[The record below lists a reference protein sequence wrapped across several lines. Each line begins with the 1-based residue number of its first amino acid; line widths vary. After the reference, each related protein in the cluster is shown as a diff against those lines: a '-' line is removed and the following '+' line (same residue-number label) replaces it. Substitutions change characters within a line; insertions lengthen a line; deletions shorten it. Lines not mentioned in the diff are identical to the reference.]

1 MDTALLLSVFFVG
14 LLFISGY
21 PVIFIILF
29 LLIIIL
35 AYKNSRS
42 GDLFSALFIMTILTI
57 GVMYFMFTDFSP
69 LSSGNCYA
77 VYPKVAFGIALYPIE
92 AFGIIIMGIVG
103 LVLTYIRIIIA
114 LGIRPSI
121 ENITPFIAE
130 IIIMFVIFEALFI
143 PTCFGFG

>member
-1 MDTALLLSVFFVG
+1 MAKAQKKKNALARRIINVALDTALLLSVFFVG

-92 AFGIIIMGIVG
+92 AFGIIIM
-103 LVLTYIRIIIA
+103 
-114 LGIRPSI
+114 
-121 ENITPFIAE
+121 
-130 IIIMFVIFEALFI
+130 FVIFEALFI